1 MQDLND
7 LICFARVVRFGG
19 FAAAER
25 ATGERK
31 SKLSK
36 RVTRLEQYFGTRLIE
51 RSTRSFRVT
60 DMGREVYR
68 QCEAIV
74 DRLEATEALA
84 MTAKDEVRGTVR
96 VSCSSGMMEYLGREA
111 LVDFMRRYP
120 QVRLQLLLSSQRVD
134 LINERIDVAFRV
146 ATRFDTDQSLAMRSL
161 GVSARILVAS
171 PELLSAHGGAPL
183 SLEQLTAFP
192 TLSVGEL
199 LERDRWEFANDS
211 GETRTHAHV
220 PHFSCGDMQL
230 LCESAVA
237 GMGVVLLP
245 EHVCGPELKRGR
257 LVHILPEWHAV
268 EGNIHMVFTTPK
280 GMLPPVRAFI
290 DHCVELFAERR

>member
-84 MTAKDEVRGTVR
+84 MTAKDEVRGIVR

-111 LVDFMRRYP
+111 LVEFMRRYP
-120 QVRLQLLLSSQRVD
+120 EVRLQLLLSSQR
-134 LINERIDVAFRV
+134 
-146 ATRFDTDQSLAMRSL
+146 AMRSI
-161 GVSARILVAS
+161 GVSSRILVAS
-171 PELLSAHGGAPL
+171 PQLLADHGGKPMQ
-183 SLEQLTAFP
+183 LEELAQFP
-192 TLSVGEL
+192 TLSVGEM
-199 LERDRWEFANDS
+199 LERDRWEFANDN
-211 GETRTHAHV
+211 GETRAHAHV

-230 LCESAVA
+230 LCDSAVA
-237 GMGVVLLP
+237 GLGVVLLP

-290 DHCVELFAERR
+290 DHCVEIFAQRR

>member
-7 LICFARVVRFGG
+7 LFCFARVVRFGG

-96 VSCSSGMMEYLGREA
+96 VSCSSGMLEYLGRDA
-111 LVDFMRRYP
+111 MVNFMQRYP

-146 ATRFDTDQSLAMRSL
+146 ATRSL

-183 SLEQLTAFP
+183 SLEQLAAFP

-211 GETRTHAHV
+211 GDTRAHAHV

-237 GMGVVLLP
+237 GLGVVLLP

-268 EGNIHMVFTTPK
+268 EGSIHMVFTTPK